1 MNIVFTPTAWEQYT
15 EWQREDKKMVK
26 RINELIKDIDRNG
39 LLTGIGKPEPLK
51 HRKACSR
58 RITDEHRL
66 ITIWITSKIW
76 LYTHVNII
84 MKISTLN
91 GANFFTISKGSHIFI
106 SGPALHCLRKV
117 LRSHQYFSFLYCGQ
131 LDHNSFCLLSF

>member
-1 MNIVFTPTAWEQYT
+1 MKINLLFFTIFISVALILLILSLIFKNK
-15 EWQREDKKMVK
+15 DKKMVK

-66 ITIWITSKIW
+66 I
-76 LYTHVNII
+76 YYMDNIQNLI
-84 MKISTLN
+84 IYSCKY
-91 GANFFTISKGSHIFI
+91 H
-106 SGPALHCLRKV
+106 
-117 LRSHQYFSFLYCGQ
+117 YE
-131 LDHNSFCLLSF
+131 D

>member
-26 RINELIKDIDRNG
+26 RINELVKDIDRNG
-39 LLTGIGKPEPLK
+39 LLNGIGKPETLK

-66 ITIWITSKIW
+66 VYNMDSNQN
-76 LYTHVNII
+76 LII
-84 MKISTLN
+84 YSCKY
-91 GANFFTISKGSHIFI
+91 H
-106 SGPALHCLRKV
+106 
-117 LRSHQYFSFLYCGQ
+117 YE
-131 LDHNSFCLLSF
+131 D

>member
-66 ITIWITSKIW
+66 I
-76 LYTHVNII
+76 YYMDNIQNLI
-84 MKISTLN
+84 IYSCKYHYE
-91 GANFFTISKGSHIFI
+91 GSHIFI

-131 LDHNSFCLLSF
+131 LDHNFYPVNYCNQL